1 MRTVIRNANLLDTGA
16 MAFTGETTIVLEDA
30 RILSVDEAPAG
41 EVDREIDAA
50 GRFVLPGFIDGHAH
64 FRLATMN
71 FQRLAQMS
79 EVEYGIAMAGLATAT
94 LGRGFTTVRDLGG
107 DVSGLMRAI
116 ATGMVRGPRIVPA
129 GRMLT
134 QTGGHGDIDGG
145 PRAVPDCA
153 CQMPH
158 TAFSIIADGVD
169 AVRKAA
175 RHNLRDGSAFLKLHV
190 SGGVASPSDPLD
202 SIQYTPAEI
211 AAAVEEA
218 AHRHTY
224 VAVHA
229 YSPDSIRMAVENG
242 AHTVEHGNL
251 LDAATAALMAA
262 RGAVLVPT
270 LCTYEAMH
278 EIGAEMGL
286 PARNLEKNQVVF
298 EAGLQSL
305 ALAREA
311 GVERGFGTDL
321 IGEAQVRQNREFAIR
336 AELETPAEIL
346 GSMYRTNAR
355 LCGLE
360 GRIGVIAPGA
370 AADLVIAR
378 VDPLADIAAL
388 ADPGRALDMVIAGG
402 RPLDTH

>member
-1 MRTVIRNANLLDTGA
+1 MRTIIRNGNVLDTEA
-16 MAFTGETTIVLEDA
+16 MAFVGERTVVIEKDRIVA
-30 RILSVDEAPAG
+30 VGEAPSGPA
-41 EVDREIDAA
+41 DREIDAE
-50 GRFVLPGFIDGHAH
+50 GGFVMPGFVDGHAH
-64 FRLATMN
+64 FRLATMD
-71 FQRLAQMS
+71 FHRLSHWS
-79 EVEYGIAMAGLATAT
+79 EVEYGIAMAELASAT
-94 LGRGFTTVRDLGG
+94 LERGFTTVRDLGG

-202 SIQYTPAEI
+202 SVQYTPAEI
-211 AAAVEEA
+211 GAAVEEA

-224 VAVHA
+224 VAAHA
-229 YSPDSIRMAVENG
+229 YSPESIRMAVEAG
-242 AHTVEHGNL
+242 VHTIEHGNL
-251 LDAATAALMAA
+251 LDAEIAAVMAA

-270 LCTYEAMH
+270 LCTYEAMRQVG
-278 EIGAEMGL
+278 EELGL
-286 PARNLEKNQVVF
+286 PAKNREKNEIVF
-298 EAGLQSL
+298 EAGLKSL

-321 IGEAQVRQNREFAIR
+321 IGETQIRQNREFAIR
-336 AELETPAEIL
+336 AEVESPREIL
-346 GSMYRTNAR
+346 QAMYRTNVR
-355 LCGLE
+355 LCHLE
-360 GRIGVIAPGA
+360 DRIGVIAPDA
-370 AADLVIAR
+370 HADLVIAR
-378 VDPLADIAAL
+378 RNPLEDIRVL
-388 ADPGRALDMVIAGG
+388 ADPAATLATVIAGG
-402 RPLDTH
+402 REVPR